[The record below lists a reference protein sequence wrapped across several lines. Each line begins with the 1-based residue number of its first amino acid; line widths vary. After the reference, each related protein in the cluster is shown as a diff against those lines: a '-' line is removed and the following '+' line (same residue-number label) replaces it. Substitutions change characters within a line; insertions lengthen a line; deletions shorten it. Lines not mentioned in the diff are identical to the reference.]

1 MRSLALRITA
11 LCLGVAAVAVIVAG
25 LVSARLVASAAQET
39 TGGSLS
45 DEADVVASQ
54 LANDSKVGLL
64 KVVDVLRGQ
73 GITLVLIGPNGNT
86 SSADPRATQAAR
98 DAGAAEAA
106 KGQRV
111 SAVTTVLGRTL
122 LVEARPTPNGA
133 FALVEEPAAEPG
145 RLLFRNILF
154 ALAIGLGV
162 AAMAGLLLARVLARP
177 LKRAAKVAHAM
188 SDGRRDL
195 RVPVEGPAEVA
206 EVADA
211 VNGLANALQHSES
224 RQREFLLSVSHEL
237 RTPLTAVSGFAE
249 SLADSVVT
257 GEQVREVGRTI
268 QQEAHR
274 LDRLV
279 SDLLDLARLGAD
291 DFRLD
296 IVDVDLN
303 QLVATAAQVWTDRC
317 RRKGVRFGLELSEH
331 PLTVHTDPRRLRQV
345 IDGLAEN
352 ALRVTPPDRP
362 IVLSL
367 SKSSNA
373 AVLQVRDG
381 GPGLSEEDY
390 RVAFERGALHARYE
404 RLRPVGSGV
413 GLALVHGLVI
423 RMGGT
428 IAAGPAA
435 EGGAAFSVTMPL
447 IEGHSLVS

>member
-1 MRSLALRITA
+1 MKSLAVRITA
-11 LCLGVAAVAVIVAG
+11 LCLGVAAVAVVVAG
-25 LVSARLVASAAQET
+25 LVSARLVAGAAQEV
-39 TGGSLS
+39 TGQVLANQ
-45 DEADVVASQ
+45 ADVVASQ
-54 LANDSKVGLL
+54 LAGGDKVGLL
-64 KVVDVLRGQ
+64 KVIDVLRGQ
-73 GITLVLIGPNGNT
+73 GITVVLIGPNGT
-86 SSADPRATQAAR
+86 LTSADARATQAAR
-98 DAGAAEAA
+98 EANAARAA
-106 KGQRV
+106 AGQRV
-111 SAVTTVLGRTL
+111 SAVAEVLGRTL
-122 LVEARPTPNGA
+122 LVEARQAPIGA
-133 FALVEEPAAEPG
+133 FALVEEPATEQG
-145 RLLFRNILF
+145 RQLLRNILF

-162 AAMAGLLLARVLARP
+162 AAVAGLLLSRVLARP
-177 LKRAAKVAHAM
+177 LRRAAQVAHTM

-206 EVADA
+206 EVAHA
-211 VNGLANALQHSES
+211 VNGLADALQHSES

-257 GEQVREVGRTI
+257 GDEVPTVGRTI

-296 IVDVDLN
+296 IVDVDLTT
-303 QLVATAAQVWTDRC
+303 LTTAAAQVWRDRC
-317 RRKGVRFGLELSEH
+317 RRKGVQFGSEIPEQ
-331 PLTVHTDPRRLRQV
+331 PLVVRADPRRLRQV
-345 IDGLAEN
+345 LDGLAEN
-352 ALRVTPPDRP
+352 ALRVTPAGRP
-362 IVLSL
+362 ITLSL

-373 AVLQVRDG
+373 ALLQVRDG

-423 RMGGT
+423 RMGAT

-435 EGGAAFSVTMPL
+435 EGGAAFSVTIPL
-447 IEGHSLVS
+447 I

>member
-1 MRSLALRITA
+1 MKSLALRITA
-11 LCLGVAAVAVIVAG
+11 LCLAVAAVAVIVAG
-25 LVSARLVASAAQET
+25 LVSARLVSTAAQEA
-39 TGGSLS
+39 TGQVLA
-45 DEADVVASQ
+45 DQADVVASQ

-73 GITLVLIGPNGNT
+73 GVTVVLIGPNGTLT
-86 SSADPRATQAAR
+86 SVDPQATQAAR
-98 DAGAAEAA
+98 AADAA
-106 KGQRV
+106 KVRQQQRV
-111 SAVTTVLGRTL
+111 SAVETVQGRTM
-122 LVEARPTPNGA
+122 LVEARPAPNGG
-133 FALVEEPAAEPG
+133 FALVQEPAAGPG
-145 RLLFRNILF
+145 RQLSRNILF

-162 AAMAGLLLARVLARP
+162 AAVAGLLLARVLARP
-177 LKRAAKVAHAM
+177 LRRAAQVAHTM

-206 EVADA
+206 EVAQA
-211 VNGLANALQHSES
+211 VNGLADALQHSES

-257 GEQVREVGRTI
+257 GDEVPAVGRTI

-296 IVDVDLN
+296 IVDVDL
-303 QLVATAAQVWTDRC
+303 TAIMKAAAPVWEDRC
-317 RRKGVRFGLELSEH
+317 RRKEIRFGLEL
-331 PLTVHTDPRRLRQV
+331 PDRPVVARVDPRRLRQV
-345 IDGLAEN
+345 LDGLADN
-352 ALRVTPPDRP
+352 ALRVTPAGCP

-373 AVLQVRDG
+373 ALLQVRDG
-381 GPGLSEEDY
+381 GPGLSEQDY
-390 RVAFERGALHARYE
+390 RIAFERGALHARYE

-413 GLALVHGLVI
+413 GLALVHGLVV

-435 EGGAAFSVTMPL
+435 EGGAAFSVTIPL
-447 IEGHSLVS
+447 I